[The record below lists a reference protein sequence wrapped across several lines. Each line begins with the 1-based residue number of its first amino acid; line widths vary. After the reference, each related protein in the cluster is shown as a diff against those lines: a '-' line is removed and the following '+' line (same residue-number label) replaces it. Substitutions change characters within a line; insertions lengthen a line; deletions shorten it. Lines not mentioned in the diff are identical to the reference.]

1 MVGRCGHPAFLCYLL
16 HRRIDPILI
25 SVVCFDETLTSRHT
39 KLKSFLA
46 KLTSGK
52 KPVEYYARHV
62 KNVAFLGGIYK
73 EGEVDKVLAI
83 CTGVENL
90 VVKETF
96 MSPSVNDLPFFDNPR
111 TCTALRRLHINLW
124 WYVDGR
130 STSTLSFE
138 HSCFANLTHLQLTE
152 DDEMWPF
159 YTGWDHLS
167 RLSHL
172 ALACRG
178 SPWELKRVVQALPA
192 LRYVALTHFYGSDR
206 DNYITLGRNAAWG
219 VYFVIMAF
227 IPRFDWECG
236 ARGMGDFWDTVEDD
250 VERRLRDMAS

>member
-152 DDEMWPF
+152 DDEMWQF
-159 YTGWDHLS
+159 YTGWEHLS
-167 RLSHL
+167 RLSHF

-178 SPWELKRVVQALPA
+178 SPWELDRVVQALPA
-192 LRYVALTHFYGSDR
+192 IRYVALCHYYASNR
-206 DNYITLGRNAAWG
+206 DDYINFVNQAVWG
-219 VYFVIMAF
+219 VHVVFLAR
-227 IPRFDWECG
+227 IPFSDWERG
-236 ARGMGDFWDTVEDD
+236 ARGQGDFWDEVEDE
-250 VERRLRDMAS
+250 VERRLRGASS